1 MNLVRVNGGRRAGMV
16 GVSCRVAVAGSA
28 LAFLLGACGGSDDT
42 GTDVAVTPSPSA
54 SVTATAAGADHSSS
68 YGSHPSTTT
77 APAADSGSAT
87 AGGAPNATTVTIE
100 NFAFSPKT
108 PTFKV
113 GQTITVVNN
122 DDAPHTWTSEA
133 GGFDT
138 GELEKGQRATVTL
151 SKAGTFTVICRIHPS
166 MTGTVTVTA

>member
-1 MNLVRVNGGRRAGMV
+1 M
-16 GVSCRVAVAGSA
+16 
-28 LAFLLGACGGSDDT
+28 
-42 GTDVAVTPSPSA
+42 
-54 SVTATAAGADHSSS
+54 
-68 YGSHPSTTT
+68 
-77 APAADSGSAT
+77 
-87 AGGAPNATTVTIE
+87 TIE

-122 DDAPHTWTSEA
+122 DSAPHTWTSEA

-138 GELEKGQRATVTL
+138 GKLEKGQRATVTL
-151 SKAGTFTVICRIHPS
+151 SKAGTFTVICQIHPS